1 MKEYILHIETST
13 KTCSV
18 ALSKE
23 RMLIDFI
30 DESPEQFT
38 HAERLAVSIRDIIK
52 RNNLSNSSLKAVAVS
67 KGPGSYT
74 GLRIG
79 VSTAKGLCY
88 ALNIPLIAIDSLTI
102 LTSFFLQ
109 ENNVKQNVVL
119 KPMID
124 ARRQEVYTASF
135 STNQKMIIPINNE
148 IIDIEKYD
156 TTEKE
161 IWFGDGAN
169 KFSQIQN
176 SNVTV
181 IENFNTSAKGMILLA
196 EDKFEKK
203 KFENVAYFEPFYLKD
218 FIAGNK

>member
-18 ALSKE
+18 ALGKE
-23 RMLIDFI
+23 RTLVDFI
-30 DESPEQFT
+30 DDSPEQFT
-38 HAERLAVSIRDIIK
+38 HAERLAISIRDIIK
-52 RNNLSNSSLKAVAVS
+52 RNSLSNSSLKAVAVS

-102 LTSFFLQ
+102 LTYFFLQ
-109 ENNVKQNVVL
+109 ENNVKQNAVL

-135 STNQKMIIPINNE
+135 SIDQKMISPINNE
-148 IIDIEKYD
+148 IIDVEKYY
-156 TTEKE
+156 TTENE

-169 KFSQIQN
+169 KFSKIQN

-196 EDKFEKK
+196 EDKFEKND
-203 KFENVAYFEPFYLKD
+203 FENVAYFEPFYLKD
-218 FIAGNK
+218 FITGK